1 MVAEITSR
9 LLIFIQGL
17 IHVQVIDTYATCAK
31 NVKEKD
37 TTIIT
42 TRNDMKTILI
52 NKNKGEIMNK
62 ERVLTQLENMLKLLV
77 NGNYILNIKK
87 QVNKRTL
94 DQNALMWLWFACI
107 ENETGTDKQD
117 IHDYYC
123 KLFLKREVSV
133 NGKREL
139 VVSGTSK
146 LDTVAMTNFLNKIQ
160 ADAASELGIIL
171 PLPSDLSFEE
181 FKNQYN
187 NSIH

>member
-1 MVAEITSR
+1 
-9 LLIFIQGL
+9 
-17 IHVQVIDTYATCAK
+17 
-31 NVKEKD
+31 
-37 TTIIT
+37 
-42 TRNDMKTILI
+42 MKTII
-52 NKNKGEIMNK
+52 VSKNKGEILNK
-62 ERVLTQLENMLKLLV
+62 ERVLQQLDNMFKLLI

-87 QVNKRTL
+87 QVSKRTL

-146 LDTVAMTNFLNKIQ
+146 LDTVGMTVLLNKIQ
-160 ADAASELGIIL
+160 TAAATELGIIL
-171 PLPSDLSFEE
+171 PVPADLAFEE

-187 NSIH
+187 NSSN